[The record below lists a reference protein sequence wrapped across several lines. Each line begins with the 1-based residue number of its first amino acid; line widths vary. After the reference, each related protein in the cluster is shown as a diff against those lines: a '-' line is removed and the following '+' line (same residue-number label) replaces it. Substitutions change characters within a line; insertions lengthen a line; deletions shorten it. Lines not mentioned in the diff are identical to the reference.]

1 MGHGSWN
8 SSSWNSYKTSK
19 GITQKSTVQDIYTSK
34 NLKDSL
40 NPKGVKFR
48 ESCDSVDH
56 PNSTAVIIGL
66 DVTGSMG
73 YLSEEI
79 AKNSLNTL
87 INEVYTRKPI
97 DDPHLMFMAIGDAYC
112 DKSPL
117 QVTQFEADVRIG
129 KQLMD
134 IWFESGGGGN
144 GGESYLAA
152 WYFAAR
158 HTKIDCYDKRKKKG
172 FLFTIGD
179 ECNHKRLTKEQIK
192 KFFGDDVERDLT
204 ADELLKEVSRR
215 YEVFHLIVGNY
226 QYHGSLEDWK
236 ETLGER
242 AMVVTDHTKIPEIIE
257 STMEVMNGKS
267 ANTVAAQWDGSTS
280 VVVKTAIGG
289 LTNVNKMNDLIEF

>member
-1 MGHGSWN
+1 MGYGSWN
-8 SSSWNSYKTSK
+8 SSSWNNYKQSK
-19 GITQKSTVQDIYTSK
+19 GVTSVSTVQDIYTSR
-34 NLKDSL
+34 NLKDDL
-40 NPKGVKFR
+40 NPKGIKYR
-48 ESCDSVDH
+48 ESCDSTDH

-87 INEVYTRKPI
+87 INEVYDKKPI
-97 DDPHLMFMAIGDAYC
+97 NDPHLMFMAIGDAYC
-112 DKSPL
+112 DDAPL

-158 HTKIDCYDKRKKKG
+158 HTQIDCYEKRKKKG

-179 ECNHKRLTKEQIK
+179 ECNHKKLTKEQIK
-192 KFFGDDVERDLT
+192 KFFGDDVESDMT
-204 ADELLKEVSRR
+204 ADALLKEVSRQ
-215 YEVFHLIVGNY
+215 YEVFHLVVGNY
-226 QYHGSLEDWK
+226 KYHGSLEDWK

-242 AMVVTDHTKIPEIIE
+242 AFLVTDYTKIPEIIE
-257 STMEVMNGKS
+257 STMEVMDGK
-267 ANTVAAQWDGSTS
+267 NVDTVAAQWDGSTS

-289 LTNVNKMNDLIEF
+289 LTNISKNNELIEF